1 MNEMISIVKSIMVAV
16 TGYISLKLGI
26 LAPLFL
32 ILFIAMVIDYISGMI
47 AAAQKGELNSKKG
60 TLGIL
65 KKLGFL
71 VTIAVALIVDQ
82 LIFYAAQQ
90 FGIAVSFVCAFGVL
104 TTIWLTLNEL
114 LSIIENLGEI
124 GVPIPQFL
132 KKVILSL
139 KNSVEKKGEEIE

>member
-1 MNEMISIVKSIMVAV
+1 MNEIISIVKNIVIAV

-32 ILFIAMVIDYISGMI
+32 ILFVAMVIDYISGMI

-71 VTIAVALIVDQ
+71 VAIAVALIVDQ

-90 FGIAVSFVCAFGVL
+90 FGITISFVCAFGVL

-124 GVPIPQFL
+124 GVPIPKFL
-132 KKVILSL
+132 EKIILSL